1 MTLMILLRKV
11 VISRT
16 AKRFPRSQTCSP
28 GFALKYS
35 SRLYQLYAKFSRMH
49 RNTLYHHISFIL
61 LIFSRLSSPAIV
73 IMGKGL
79 LFFIYLD
86 FDFPTLMYCSP
97 CIPYGADLIVQQ
109 SRALYVLNHFLYSP
123 NLNVSSGVTL

>member
-1 MTLMILLRKV
+1 
-11 VISRT
+11 
-16 AKRFPRSQTCSP
+16 
-28 GFALKYS
+28 
-35 SRLYQLYAKFSRMH
+35 
-49 RNTLYHHISFIL
+49 
-61 LIFSRLSSPAIV
+61 
-73 IMGKGL
+73 MGKGL

-123 NLNVSSGVTL
+123 NLNVSSGVTS